1 MTRSAGCHGACEDSA
16 VADSSVRA
24 ASPDDAQAIAAVQA
38 AAWRASY
45 ADLLPTELLDELDSA
60 DASDQWRAAT
70 SSPPSPRHRV
80 LVAMSGAD
88 IVGFTSFGPAEDP
101 DLVALLDMVDAELI
115 ALSVRP
121 DRLREGHGSRLVN
134 AAVDHLRGDG
144 FLHVRVWL
152 AEPGGAD
159 DRLHDFLAGAG
170 WAQDGARRE
179 LDLNGDGRL
188 VVPQVRL
195 HAAIGTVP

>member
-1 MTRSAGCHGACEDSA
+1 M
-16 VADSSVRA
+16 ADSSVRA
-24 ASPDDAQAIAAVQA
+24 ASPDDAEAIAGVQS
-38 AAWRASY
+38 AAWRTAY
-45 ADLLPTELLDELDSA
+45 ADLLPAEVLDELDSP
-60 DASDQWRAAT
+60 DARDQWRAAV
-70 SSPPSPRHRV
+70 SAPPSPRHRV
-80 LVAMSGAD
+80 LVALSGAD
-88 IVGFTSFGPAEDP
+88 VVGFTSFGPAEDP
-101 DLVALLDMVDAELI
+101 DLVAMVDAELT

-159 DRLHDFLAGAG
+159 DRLHTFLIGAG

-179 LDLNGDGRL
+179 LDLHGDGRL
-188 VVPQVRL
+188 VVRQVRL
-195 HAAIGTVP
+195 HAAIGTAP

>member
-1 MTRSAGCHGACEDSA
+1 M
-16 VADSSVRA
+16 ADSSVRA
-24 ASPDDAQAIAAVQA
+24 AAPDDADAIAIVQA
-38 AAWRASY
+38 AAWRSAY
-45 ADLLPTELLDELDSA
+45 ADLLPAEVLADLDSPA
-60 DASDQWRAAT
+60 ARDQWRTAV

-88 IVGFTSFGPAEDP
+88 LVGFTAFGPAEDP
-101 DLVALLDMVDAELI
+101 DLVAMVDAELS

-134 AAVDHLRGDG
+134 AAADNLRGDG

-152 AEPGGAD
+152 AAMGGAD
-159 DRLHDFLAGAG
+159 DRLHAFLSEAG
-170 WAQDGARRE
+170 WAEDGASRE
-179 LDLNGDGRL
+179 LDLYGDGRL

-195 HAAIGTVP
+195 HAAIGTAV

>member
-1 MTRSAGCHGACEDSA
+1 MASGAARSGACEDSA

-24 ASPDDAQAIAAVQA
+24 ASADDAEAIAGVQA
-38 AAWRASY
+38 AAWRTVY
-45 ADLLPTELLDELDSA
+45 ADLLPAEVIDDLKSSGA
-60 DASDQWRAAT
+60 RDQWRAAV

-88 IVGFTSFGPAEDP
+88 VVGFTAFGPAEDP
-101 DLVALLDMVDAELI
+101 DLVALVDAELS

-144 FLHVRVWL
+144 FRDVRVWL
-152 AEPGGAD
+152 AAPGGPD
-159 DRLHDFLAGAG
+159 DRLHAFLSGAG
-170 WAQDGARRE
+170 WAPDGARRE
-179 LDLNGDGRL
+179 LDLHGDGRL

-195 HAAIGTVP
+195 HAAIATAG

>member
-1 MTRSAGCHGACEDSA
+1 

-24 ASPDDAQAIAAVQA
+24 ASPDDAEAIAGVQA
-38 AAWRASY
+38 LAWRTAY
-45 ADLLPTELLDELDSA
+45 ADLLPAEVLDELDSP
-60 DASDQWRAAT
+60 DAREQWRLAV

-88 IVGFTSFGPAEDP
+88 VVGFASFGPAEDP
-101 DLVALLDMVDAELI
+101 DLVAMVDAELA

-159 DRLHDFLAGAG
+159 DRLRAFLSGAG

-179 LDLNGDGRL
+179 LDLHGDGRL

-195 HAAIGTVP
+195 HAAIGSAP

>member
-1 MTRSAGCHGACEDSA
+1 VAHGAAGSGACEDSA

-24 ASPDDAQAIAAVQA
+24 ALPDDAEAIAEVQV
-38 AAWRASY
+38 AAWRTVY
-45 ADLLPTELLDELDSA
+45 ADLLPAEVLDELDSPEA
-60 DASDQWRAAT
+60 RDQWRAAV
-70 SSPPSPRHRV
+70 SAPPSPRHRV
-80 LVAMSGAD
+80 LVALSGPD
-88 IVGFTSFGPAEDP
+88 VVGFTSFGPAEDP
-101 DLVALLDMVDAELI
+101 DLAAMVDAELS

-121 DRLREGHGSRLVN
+121 DRRGEGHGSRLVN

-159 DRLHDFLAGAG
+159 DRLHAFLTGAG

-179 LDLNGDGRL
+179 LDLHGDGRL

-195 HAAIGTVP
+195 HAAIGTAP